1 MSKYAAA
8 VCLVLCLFLG
18 CSSKEAPQL
27 TSVSQLNDSRYTIG
41 YGEGHSA
48 YTSIKESLPKAKLRS
63 FNSHITGF
71 EAVRQGK
78 IDGYAFERRL
88 LELAINEGL
97 PGVHILDGNI
107 GKPID
112 LAVGISPV
120 SRIPELENKINAF
133 IEEIRS
139 DGTYEEMVNRWLS
152 GRTDVEMPEI
162 KKAENPVYHLAVGT
176 TGEIPMFT
184 FYKGTELAGFDIEF
198 AERFAQWLNADLEFK
213 VYNYDGIVAAACSGN
228 IDCIMAN
235 LNVTPERLESI
246 RFSVPV
252 FTVDNT
258 VLVRDTGSASPSAPM
273 YQSVEELNTS
283 EKTIGIQIGV
293 SYIDKYTREILPEA
307 ETKFCN
313 SIPEMVQMLTSG
325 KLDGFIMDEP
335 IMRYVQRESKSFAL
349 LPLELPPVDYCFA
362 FSKSSRNTKIYSQ
375 FNDFLEKNTA
385 DGTVAGIFDAWFG
398 TDEERKTVD
407 ISGLN
412 AKNGVI
418 TVALEALNPPFEYIK
433 DGKIVGTSVEI
444 LKRFCTEYGY
454 SLELHDMAYDALFP
468 AIQTNRYDITPDL
481 PMTEEAKDVM
491 LFSQPVYRANM
502 ALAVPLMKNSRG
514 STFKSFLN
522 EFGTSFEKTFVRES
536 RWKLVVDGIGVTALI
551 SILSALFGTVLGFGI
566 CAMRM
571 CRNRLANAFSL
582 VYIRIMQGMPMVVL
596 LMIMFYIVFA
606 RASISGVWVAV
617 IGFGMNF
624 GAYVSE
630 MIRTGILAVD
640 KGQMEAALAL
650 GYTKPRAFMKIVL
663 PQAARHFLPVFQGEF
678 ISLVKMTSV
687 VGYIAI
693 QDLTKAGD
701 IIRSRTYEAFFPL
714 IAIAIVYF
722 VIAWLLT
729 RVLVA
734 LQNRFDPKKRRK

>member
-1 MSKYAAA
+1 MRLKLASA
-8 VCLVLCLFLG
+8 VCLILILLTC
-18 CSSKEAPQL
+18 CSRHNNVPI
-27 TSVSQLNDSRYTIG
+27 TSIQQMNDSRYTIG

-48 YTSIKESLPKAKLRS
+48 YTSIKESLPNARLKS
-63 FNSHITGF
+63 FNSHVTGF
-71 EAVRQGK
+71 EAVRLGK

-88 LELAINEGL
+88 MELAIKEGL
-97 PGVHILDGNI
+97 SGVHLLDENI

-120 SRIPELENKINAF
+120 SKIPELENKINAF

-139 DGTYEEMVNRWLS
+139 DGTYEEMVSRWLS
-152 GRTDVEMPEI
+152 DRTDVEMPEI

-198 AERFAQWLNADLEFK
+198 AERFALWLNAELEFK

-252 FTVDNT
+252 FTIDNAI
-258 VLVRDTGSASPSAPM
+258 LVRDIDQESDGS
-273 YQSVEELNTS
+273 
-283 EKTIGIQIGV
+283 GV
-293 SYIDKYTREILPEA
+293 WHRL
-307 ETKFCN
+307 
-313 SIPEMVQMLTSG
+313 
-325 KLDGFIMDEP
+325 
-335 IMRYVQRESKSFAL
+335 
-349 LPLELPPVDYCFA
+349 
-362 FSKSSRNTKIYSQ
+362 SS
-375 FNDFLEKNTA
+375 
-385 DGTVAGIFDAWFG
+385 
-398 TDEERKTVD
+398 
-407 ISGLN
+407 
-412 AKNGVI
+412 
-418 TVALEALNPPFEYIK
+418 
-433 DGKIVGTSVEI
+433 
-444 LKRFCTEYGY
+444 
-454 SLELHDMAYDALFP
+454 
-468 AIQTNRYDITPDL
+468 
-481 PMTEEAKDVM
+481 
-491 LFSQPVYRANM
+491 
-502 ALAVPLMKNSRG
+502 
-514 STFKSFLN
+514 
-522 EFGTSFEKTFVRES
+522 SFEKTFVRES

-571 CRNRLANAFSL
+571 CRNRLANAVSL

-606 RASISGVWVAV
+606 RTSISGVWVVV

-650 GYTKPRAFMKIVL
+650 GYTKPRAFIKIVL

-714 IAIAIVYF
+714 IAIAVIYF

-729 RVLVA
+729 RALVA
-734 LQNRFDPKKRRK
+734 LQNHFDPKRRRK

>member
-1 MSKYAAA
+1 
-8 VCLVLCLFLG
+8 
-18 CSSKEAPQL
+18 
-27 TSVSQLNDSRYTIG
+27 
-41 YGEGHSA
+41 
-48 YTSIKESLPKAKLRS
+48 
-63 FNSHITGF
+63 
-71 EAVRQGK
+71 
-78 IDGYAFERRL
+78 
-88 LELAINEGL
+88 
-97 PGVHILDGNI
+97 
-107 GKPID
+107 
-112 LAVGISPV
+112 
-120 SRIPELENKINAF
+120 
-133 IEEIRS
+133 
-139 DGTYEEMVNRWLS
+139 
-152 GRTDVEMPEI
+152 
-162 KKAENPVYHLAVGT
+162 
-176 TGEIPMFT
+176 
-184 FYKGTELAGFDIEF
+184 
-198 AERFAQWLNADLEFK
+198 
-213 VYNYDGIVAAACSGN
+213 
-228 IDCIMAN
+228 
-235 LNVTPERLESI
+235 
-246 RFSVPV
+246 
-252 FTVDNT
+252 
-258 VLVRDTGSASPSAPM
+258 
-273 YQSVEELNTS
+273 
-283 EKTIGIQIGV
+283 
-293 SYIDKYTREILPEA
+293 
-307 ETKFCN
+307 
-313 SIPEMVQMLTSG
+313 
-325 KLDGFIMDEP
+325 
-335 IMRYVQRESKSFAL
+335 
-349 LPLELPPVDYCFA
+349 
-362 FSKSSRNTKIYSQ
+362 
-375 FNDFLEKNTA
+375 
-385 DGTVAGIFDAWFG
+385 
-398 TDEERKTVD
+398 
-407 ISGLN
+407 
-412 AKNGVI
+412 
-418 TVALEALNPPFEYIK
+418 
-433 DGKIVGTSVEI
+433 
-444 LKRFCTEYGY
+444 
-454 SLELHDMAYDALFP
+454 MAYDALFP

-481 PMTEEAKDVM
+481 PMTEEVKDVM

-551 SILSALFGTVLGFGI
+551 SFLAALFGRVLGFGI

-630 MIRTGILAVD
+630 KIRTGILAVD

-734 LQNRFDPKKRRK
+734 LQNRFDPKRRRK